1 MKFETRLIQL
11 VLGMLVMGALMYP
24 VAAYDPFS
32 SNNFKTEINSV
43 PITKIT
49 PSFDSG
55 FKTNSLKIETPVQ
68 ISTIAPLSTFSTK
81 GIGSTDYFSKISKI
95 EFPKISGISTIV
107 PSWRQFPTWKQ
118 SISLI
123 KLTTPTYKPISP
135 KIEFPK
141 ISGIST
147 IVPSWRQFPSWKQS
161 ISSIKLT
168 TPTFKPISSTLTSV
182 PKIPSYQRS
191 SFSRY

>member
-1 MKFETRLIQL
+1 MKFETRIIQL

-43 PITKIT
+43 PITKIP

-55 FKTNSLKIETPVQ
+55 FKTNSLKIENPVQ
-68 ISTIAPLSTFSTK
+68 ISTISPLSTFSTK

-95 EFPKISGISTIV
+95 EFPKFSSFSTII
-107 PSWRQFPTWKQ
+107 PSWRQFPLWKQ
-118 SISLI
+118 SISSV
-123 KLTTPTYKPISP
+123 KLTTPTFNSISP

-141 ISGIST
+141 IPSVSST
-147 IVPSWRQFPSWKQS
+147 IPSWTKST
-161 ISSIKLT
+161 SSIKLT
-168 TPTFKPISSTLTSV
+168 TPTFKPISSTLTSI

-191 SFSRY
+191 SFSGY

>member
-1 MKFETRLIQL
+1 MKFETQLIQL

-55 FKTNSLKIETPVQ
+55 FKTNSLKLQTPVQ
-68 ISTIAPLSTFSTK
+68 LSTISPLSTFSIK
-81 GIGSTDYFSKISKI
+81 GIGATDYFSKISKI
-95 EFPKISGISTIV
+95 EFPKISGISTI
-107 PSWRQFPTWKQ
+107 
-118 SISLI
+118 I
-123 KLTTPTYKPISP
+123 
-135 KIEFPK
+135 
-141 ISGIST
+141 
-147 IVPSWRQFPSWKQS
+147 PSWRQFPSWKQS
-161 ISSIKLT
+161 ISSVKLTTPTLKSIEFPKIPSVSSTIPSWTRSSSSIKLT

-191 SFSRY
+191 SFPRY